1 MEILSLSFSLLELAS
16 DLVSSSLCT
25 SIEIIKYNFLKNVN
39 SRKVSKNEH
48 SQYIPEWFTLIHI
61 ETISNIQIHAT
72 KIYSDEKG

>member
-1 MEILSLSFSLLELAS
+1 MEILSLSFSLLVLAS

-48 SQYIPEWFTLIHI
+48 SQYI
-61 ETISNIQIHAT
+61 
-72 KIYSDEKG
+72 IYTRMVHPDSH